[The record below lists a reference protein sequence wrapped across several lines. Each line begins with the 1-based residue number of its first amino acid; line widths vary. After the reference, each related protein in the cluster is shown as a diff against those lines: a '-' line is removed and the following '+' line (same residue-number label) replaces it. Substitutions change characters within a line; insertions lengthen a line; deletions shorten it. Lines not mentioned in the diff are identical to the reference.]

1 MFICDL
7 FTFFSLFPRQIDTMA
22 KLFNFIVNKYRNR
35 NAVGTRKVI
44 GEEEEKQ
51 VIVMDSAKCQ
61 LTTWL

>member
-1 MFICDL
+1 
-7 FTFFSLFPRQIDTMA
+7 MA